1 MQREKKL
8 EKAIEAYPR
17 NITLMVS
24 DTEKFCLEDGKHI
37 YLYLFPSFLNFLNVM
52 SHIFVISNNL
62 DDVRNEWERIKLAYE
77 ILSDRKLRIRYDR
90 HEALNDPAAAVGRMA
105 VNALGWGA
113 MGIAKG
119 IFNVGGLALKTAADG
134 LAESQKDEEVSN
146 NTISSK
152 AAESRMKSTLKS
164 PPLLTG
170 DVLMFQ
176 GFEFQDE
183 LPMVNSNGA
192 VAFDARMQMD
202 AELGL
207 TQIMKRT
214 FLSFVNALED
224 LLSIGNSLATRFF
237 ARFFKRR
244 VNKMV

>member
-1 MQREKKL
+1 M
-8 EKAIEAYPR
+8 
-17 NITLMVS
+17 
-24 DTEKFCLEDGKHI
+24 
-37 YLYLFPSFLNFLNVM
+37 LF
-52 SHIFVISNNL
+52 IISNNL

-90 HEALNDPAAAVGRMA
+90 HEALNDPAGAVGRMA

-119 IFNVGGLALKTAADG
+119 IFSVGRLALKSAADG
-134 LAESQKDEEVSN
+134 LAESKKDEEVSKTTN
-146 NTISSK
+146 SSK
-152 AAESRMKSTLKS
+152 AEESRMKSTMKS
-164 PPLLTG
+164 PRLLTG

-183 LPMVNSNGA
+183 LPMINSNGA
-192 VAFDARMQMD
+192 VAIDVRMQTD

-224 LLSIGNSLATRFF
+224 LLSMGNSLATHFL

-244 VNKMV
+244 VNEMI

>member
-1 MQREKKL
+1 
-8 EKAIEAYPR
+8 
-17 NITLMVS
+17 
-24 DTEKFCLEDGKHI
+24 
-37 YLYLFPSFLNFLNVM
+37 M

-119 IFNVGGLALKTAADG
+119 IFNVGGLALKVAADG
-134 LAESQKDEEVSN
+134 LAESQKDEELSK

-176 GFEFQDE
+176 GFEFQAE

-237 ARFFKRR
+237 AGFFKRR
-244 VNKMV
+244 VNEMV